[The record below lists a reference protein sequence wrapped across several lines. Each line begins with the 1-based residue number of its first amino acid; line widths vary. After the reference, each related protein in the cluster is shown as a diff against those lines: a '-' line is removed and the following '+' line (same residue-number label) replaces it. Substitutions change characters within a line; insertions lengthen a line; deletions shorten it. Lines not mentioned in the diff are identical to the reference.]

1 MQISCPNCSKI
12 FEVNDNLIPLEGRLV
27 QCGSCDHKWFYKNT
41 VNKSQE
47 EKIQIKSKIISDEI
61 KISDNSVIE
70 KTPLIKKTISIPIT
84 KNTKKKDKI
93 KHKKVH
99 TKNVKSKFKFFLVL
113 IISILA
119 MILLIDT
126 FKMQISI
133 VFPEIIKILNN
144 LYESL
149 TDIYLFFK
157 DLIK

>member
-12 FEVNDNLIPLEGRLV
+12 FEVNDNLIPLKGRLV

-41 VNKSQE
+41 ANKSEE
-47 EKIQIKSKIISDEI
+47 EKIQIKSKRISDEI
-61 KISDNSVIE
+61 KISDNSDIE
-70 KTPLIKKTISIPIT
+70 ETPLIKKTISIPIT
-84 KNTKKKDKI
+84 KITKKKDKI

-113 IISILA
+113 IISLLT

-126 FKMQISI
+126 FKLFFIKFIPQIDFYLSS
-133 VFPEIIKILNN
+133 

-149 TDIYLFFK
+149 RDILLFFK
-157 DLIK
+157 DLIT

>member
-93 KHKKVH
+93 NHKKDH
-99 TKNVKSKFKFFLVL
+99 TKNVKIKFKFFLVL